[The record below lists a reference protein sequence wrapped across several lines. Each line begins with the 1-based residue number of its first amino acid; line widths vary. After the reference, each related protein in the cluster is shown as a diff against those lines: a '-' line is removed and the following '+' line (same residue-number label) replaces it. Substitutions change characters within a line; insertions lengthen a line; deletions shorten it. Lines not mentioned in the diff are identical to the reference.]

1 VTVLDSPTTLHERA
15 VSIRS
20 TGITKKEPARLKRLQ
35 DEAAIPEEEKSFWAQ
50 YWAAVDEGQPSK
62 AEIRALLKTRG
73 DMDIWP
79 EVKSISSAHQSWIV
93 SELRG

>member
-50 YWAAVDEGQPSK
+50 Y
-62 AEIRALLKTRG
+62 
-73 DMDIWP
+73 
-79 EVKSISSAHQSWIV
+79 
-93 SELRG
+93 